1 MAEEQFHC
9 GVPQQILL
17 RQPLL
22 DMDVACVTMQNL
34 TSWCRT
40 TAIACVSRGQVPI
53 LINHGWQTL
62 AGLVAARGLTSSRY
76 HGIEAAP
83 GVIAEVSI
91 TDLPHHPLQYQQR
104 RHAGLVLSATSYK

>member
-17 RQPLL
+17 RKPLL

-40 TAIACVSRGQVPI
+40 TAIVCVSRGQAPI

-62 AGLVAARGLTSSRY
+62 AGWAATRVLTSSCY
-76 HGIEAAP
+76 YSIEAAP
-83 GVIAEVSI
+83 GVVAEVSI
-91 TDLPHHPLQYQQR
+91 TDLPHHPLQHQQR
-104 RHAGLVLSATSYK
+104 RHAGLVL